1 MKKQYIPFA
10 QIRAAVEDSAGGGC
24 IYAVNLGQYRELLSL
39 E

>member
-1 MKKQYIPFA
+1 MKKQYITFA
-10 QIRAAVEDSAGGGC
+10 QVRAAVEDSSGGC